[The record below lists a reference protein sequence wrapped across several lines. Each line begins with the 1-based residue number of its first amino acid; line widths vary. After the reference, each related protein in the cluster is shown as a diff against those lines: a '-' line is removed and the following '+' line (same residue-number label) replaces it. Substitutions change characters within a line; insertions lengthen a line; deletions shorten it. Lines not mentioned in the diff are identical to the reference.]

1 MKRCL
6 LVEDDLDDQEI
17 FCLALQE
24 VGKEI
29 ECVFAKD
36 GFEALTI
43 LQQNQSGPLN
53 PIFIDVNLPRMNGL
67 VCLQEIRRKFPDKNI
82 KIIIYSTSS
91 EGSVI
96 SDSKALGADDF
107 LVKPTS
113 LTLLVEKL
121 REIFYGENYS

>member
-24 VGKEI
+24 VDQEI

-36 GFEALTI
+36 GFEALAI
-43 LQQNQSGPLN
+43 LQQNEANPLN

-67 VCLQEIRRKFPDKNI
+67 VCLQEIRKNFQGKDI
-82 KIIIYSTSS
+82 KIIMYSTSS

-121 REIFYGENYS
+121 SQIFL